1 MHDDVVDVHQKRG
14 NIILMN
20 KQEFIDRLRVS
31 LNGRISAIEV
41 EDTIQYYK
49 DYIDSEVRKGK
60 SEAEV
65 LAMLGDPRLIARTI
79 IETSPSAE
87 DANDARSAGG
97 TNYGNNSYQ
106 SSGTYHDDYQ
116 EEPQKKPK
124 IFRMPGWLLVIL
136 VILVLYLILSVVFS
150 VLAFLAPVII
160 VVVAVVFMI
169 KLFRDWLN

>member
-1 MHDDVVDVHQKRG
+1 
-14 NIILMN
+14 MN

-31 LNGRISAIEV
+31 LNGRISATEV
-41 EDTIQYYK
+41 EDTIQYYR
-49 DYIDSEVRKGK
+49 DYIDSEIRRGK

-65 LAMLGDPRLIARTI
+65 LSMLGDPRLIARTI

-87 DANDARSAGG
+87 NAGDVRSAGG
-97 TNYGNNSYQ
+97 TNYGNDTYK
-106 SSGTYHDDYQ
+106 SSGTYHSSYQ
-116 EEPQKKPK
+116 EEPRKKPK
-124 IFRMPGWLLVIL
+124 IFRMPGWLLAIL

-160 VVVAVVFMI
+160 VVAVVVFMI